1 MHNARADKGV
11 RLGCVWSAI
20 LGRDSMCVCGRD
32 LVVSWY
38 HGVDRLL
45 GTGAY
50 TGQFLG
56 RYLGGRILS
65 REAIAVHSEALVL
78 ELLQF
83 MKVDL
88 S

>member
-1 MHNARADKGV
+1 MCVERDTRQ
-11 RLGCVWSAI
+11 RL
-20 LGRDSMCVCGRD
+20 DVCGRD